1 MRSMTGFGRAS
12 GEVSG
17 RRCVVEVRSVNH
29 RFLDLKLRLSPGWS
43 DPLIEQLVTQAV
55 RRRVERGSLVVTLRD
70 EGVAQTE
77 AVVRV
82 DHDLARAYGHA
93 LRQLAQAL
101 QLGRLAAPE
110 SEPLP
115 QDTAAPILALVAS
128 QPGVLLQGESVGD
141 PEARFQLLEPVVEQA
156 LAALIESRR
165 REGEALG
172 VDLGKR
178 LQLLSQLLAEV
189 GRLVE
194 GAPEVHRRRLEER
207 LSRLIDGGT
216 PIDPQRLAQE
226 VALLADRL
234 DVTEEITRLRT
245 HFGEFARL
253 CQGESVAG
261 RRLDF
266 LTQEMNREVNTISA
280 KAQSAEVAAR
290 IVAMKAELERLREQ
304 IQNVE

>member
-12 GEVSG
+12 GEVAG
-17 RRCVVEVRSVNH
+17 RRSVVEVRSVNH
-29 RFLDLKLRLSPGWS
+29 RFLDLKLRLSPAWN

-55 RRRVERGSLVVTLRD
+55 RRRVERGSLVCTVRD
-70 EGVAQTE
+70 EGVAQSE

-82 DHDLARAYGHA
+82 DKELGRAYGHA
-93 LRQLAQAL
+93 LR
-101 QLGRLAAPE
+101 E
-110 SEPLP
+110 
-115 QDTAAPILALVAS
+115 LALELGLASQGHGILLPGEMHPTLLSLVAG
-128 QPGVLLQGESVGD
+128 QPGVLLQGEAVGD
-141 PEARFQLLEPVVEQA
+141 PEARFQLLEPIVDQA

-172 VDLGKR
+172 LDLGKR

-194 GAPEVHRRRLEER
+194 GAPEAHRRRLEER
-207 LSRLIDGGT
+207 ISRLVDGGT

-245 HFGEFARL
+245 HIGEFARL